1 MAQKRCKL
9 TYPTSSYLTASNEQ
23 TLRERI
29 VQLERADNAVFLSL
43 TRTSTLSI
51 TTAGVIVTWQSE
63 IDNAG
68 EITWSG
74 SSITVPIAGY
84 YLITVIGALSTKDE
98 IHGDLRVNSVDVC
111 SMGTGGHKDVKFMH
125 SVCRF
130 FAEGDVVQYRAHTTT
145 STHTL
150 QATTEDS
157 ASESPIF
164 HMVMI

>member
-51 TTAGVIVTWQSE
+51 TSAGVIVTWQSE

-84 YLITVIGALSTKDE
+84 YLIQVIGALDTGNNVA
-98 IHGDLRVNSVDVC
+98 GDIVDNGVTVC
-111 SMGTGGHKDVKFMH
+111 TMTAGTARDHKFTH
-125 SVCRF
+125 SVVRF
-130 FAEGDVVQYRAHTTT
+130 YKAGDVVQYRATT
-145 STHTL
+145 SGSNRTL
-150 QATTEDS
+150 QVTTEDS
-157 ASESPIF
+157 DSESPIF